1 MDQARVTE
9 TIDIAAAPDAAW
21 ALVGDF
27 AGLVA
32 WFPAVV
38 DSVVEGSG
46 IGALRY
52 LTMPDGNRLTERQEA
67 RDDAGRSY
75 EYVATAGA
83 LPCTEY
89 RSRIAVTP
97 AGGGSRITWS
107 ATFKPLP
114 DAPVDAVAFISE
126 VYRGG
131 LARAKALLEGAT

>member
-9 TIDIAAAPDAAW
+9 TIDIAAAPDDAW

-32 WFPAVV
+32 WFPAVA

-46 IGALRY
+46 IGAVRH

-83 LPCTEY
+83 LPCTDY

-97 AGGGSRITWS
+97 TGSGSRITWT
-107 ATFKPLP
+107 ATFKPIA
-114 DAPVDAVAFISE
+114 DAPVNAVDFIAE
-126 VYRGG
+126 VYRAG
-131 LARAKALLEGAT
+131 LARAKALLEKTA

>member
-9 TIDIAAAPDAAW
+9 TIDIAAAPDDAW

-32 WFPAVV
+32 WFPAVA

-46 IGALRY
+46 IGALRH

-83 LPCTEY
+83 LPCTDY

-97 AGGGSRITWS
+97 TGSGSRITWT
-107 ATFKPLP
+107 ATFKPIA
-114 DAPVDAVAFISE
+114 DAPVNAVDFIAE
-126 VYRGG
+126 VYRAG
-131 LARAKALLEGAT
+131 LARAKALLEKTA

>member
-9 TIDIAAAPDAAW
+9 TIDIAAAPDATW

-38 DSVVEGSG
+38 DRGVEGRGSG
-46 IGALRY
+46 ARRY

-97 AGGGSRITWS
+97 TGGGSRITWT

-126 VYRGG
+126 VYRVG
-131 LARAKALLEGAT
+131 LASAKALLEKTA